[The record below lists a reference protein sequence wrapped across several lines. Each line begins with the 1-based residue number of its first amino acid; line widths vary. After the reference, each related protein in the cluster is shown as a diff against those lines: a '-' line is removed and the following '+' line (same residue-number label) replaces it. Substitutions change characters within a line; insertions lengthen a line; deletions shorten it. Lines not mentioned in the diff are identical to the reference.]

1 MLKIQ
6 VLGTGLIPRGYG
18 LAPRVE
24 PFPADL
30 TLIQTIMATPGL
42 SVNMI
47 HPDDGHIVAVTNA
60 NLKRLWEKYSG
71 KVCTA
76 TPAAKAVSTP
86 PESKQPVVTPPVK
99 NEEET
104 PVKET
109 TPAAEVKVE
118 KPVEEKPVVEEVK
131 NEVKNNNQN
140 NNNHQNNQQKNNNNN
155 NNGNVIKPINSDDK
169 KK

>member
-6 VLGTGLIPRGYG
+6 VLGSGLIPRGYG

-47 HPDDGHIVAVTNA
+47 HPDDGHIVAITNA
-60 NLKRLWEKYSG
+60 NIKRLWEKYSG
-71 KVCTA
+71 KVCKGPVTQDD
-76 TPAAKAVSTP
+76 PKPAVSA
-86 PESKQPVVTPPVK
+86 SKSAPVVTAPKQEKEV
-99 NEEET
+99 T

-109 TPAAEVKVE
+109 PAPEVKVE
-118 KPVEEKPVVEEVK
+118 NPVTEKPIENVK
-131 NEVKNNNQN
+131 TNNAQQN
-140 NNNHQNNQQKNNNNN
+140 NNNNQKQNNNSF
-155 NNGNVIKPINSDDK
+155 KPINSDEK
-169 KK
+169 KN